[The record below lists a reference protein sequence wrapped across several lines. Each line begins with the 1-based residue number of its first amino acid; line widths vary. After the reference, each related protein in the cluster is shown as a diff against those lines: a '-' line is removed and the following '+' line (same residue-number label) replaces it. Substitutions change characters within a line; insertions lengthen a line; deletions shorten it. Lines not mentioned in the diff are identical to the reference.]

1 MIFHVMHKFILHL
14 QDRKS
19 LFELC
24 SGPLMDKQTPLK
36 RRLDIAKTIFD

>member
-24 SGPLMDKQTPLK
+24 NGSLLDKQTLLK
-36 RRLDIAKTIFD
+36 RRLDIFKTIFD